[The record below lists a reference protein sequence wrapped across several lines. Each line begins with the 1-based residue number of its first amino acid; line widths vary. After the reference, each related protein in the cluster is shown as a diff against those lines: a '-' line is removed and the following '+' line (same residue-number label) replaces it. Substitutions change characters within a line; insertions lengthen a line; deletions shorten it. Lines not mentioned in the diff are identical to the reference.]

1 LGARIVSYLNLDTAV
16 DGDSS
21 FWFME
26 MITPVCF
33 LQIGN
38 YTVNVRAS
46 PILFDAIVEA
56 AKMVTITL

>member
-1 LGARIVSYLNLDTAV
+1 
-16 DGDSS
+16 
-21 FWFME
+21 ME